1 MSSGLSRRG
10 LLRAVLAASRPEP
23 EALLVARIGS
33 GCVEPSGVACRRCG
47 DVCDE
52 DAIRFAP
59 LPGGRAMPLLDAAR
73 CSGCGEC
80 IAPCPTQAITLES
93 RERAALVAGLAAL
106 DSPLTKKIPA

>member
-23 EALLVARIGS
+23 ETVLVARIGAS
-33 GCVEPSGVACRRCG
+33 CVEPSGVACRRCG

-59 LPGGRAMPLLDAAR
+59 LPGGRAMPVLEAAR

-80 IAPCPTQAITLES
+80 LAPCPTQAISLVS
-93 RERAALVAGLAAL
+93 FERAQLVSGLAQLETRA
-106 DSPLTKKIPA
+106 